1 MSIFDILIVN
11 VFLFLFKNQ
20 TIVLYFVKSI
30 EMEKNHFSPET
41 IIK

>member
-11 VFLFLFKNQ
+11 AFLFKNQ